1 MRYSV
6 LGKRLFDFWVATIAL
21 AACMPLFGMLA
32 ALVKL
37 TSSGPVFFRQE
48 RMGKDGRSFRLIK
61 FRSMRSREK
70 KSGKQFTPGEL
81 GRVTRLG
88 SVLRKSKMD
97 ELPQLVNVFAGE
109 MSLVG
114 PRPEVPEYSEFYRGK
129 WRGVL
134 SVKPGLTDPASMKYR
149 DEDALL
155 STTGDPES
163 FYRRVVLPDKLAMNL
178 AYAQEVGFA
187 NDLKIL
193 WQTFRSLG
201 FRGKEKSPENR
212 RSLLVSLKSWRA

>member
-1 MRYSV
+1 MYSA
-6 LGKRLFDFWVATIAL
+6 LGKRLFDFWLSGVGL
-21 AACMPLFGMLA
+21 AACMPLFGILA

-37 TSSGPVFFRQE
+37 TSSGPVFFRQD
-48 RMGKDGRSFRLIK
+48 RMGKDGRLFQLIK
-61 FRSMRSREK
+61 FRSMRSPEK
-70 KSGKQFTPGEL
+70 KSAKQFTPGEL
-81 GRVTRLG
+81 GRVTPLG
-88 SVLRKSKMD
+88 RVLRKSKMD

-129 WRGVL
+129 WMRVL

-163 FYRRVVLPDKLAMNL
+163 FYRRVVLPDKLQMNL
-178 AYAQEVGFA
+178 AYAREVGFA
-187 NDLKIL
+187 KDLKIL

-201 FRGKEKSPENR
+201 FRR
-212 RSLLVSLKSWRA
+212 REMAEE